1 MPFSTPGMMDYY
13 SPIEKNGIL
22 TFAVTWKDLEN
33 IILNEVNQTERQ
45 MLYDTVFM
53 WNLKCNT
60 NESTFKIETDL
71 QTWNTN
77 LWLPK
82 GKTK

>member
-13 SPIEKNGIL
+13 PPIEKNEIL
-22 TFAVTWKDLEN
+22 TFAATWKDLEN
-33 IILNEVNQTERQ
+33 IILNEVNRTERQ

-60 NESTFKIETDL
+60 NESISK
-71 QTWNTN
+71 
-77 LWLPK
+77 
-82 GKTK
+82 

>member
-33 IILNEVNQTERQ
+33 IILNEVSRTEKDKYY
-45 MLYDTVFM
+45 MVSLI
-53 WNLKCNT
+53 CG
-60 NESTFKIETDL
+60 I
-71 QTWNTN
+71 
-77 LWLPK
+77 
-82 GKTK
+82 